1 MRLSVDLNTG
11 KLFILYATDYSIYD
25 CNFFRLDGKNYYLFA
40 KDKKALRLS
49 VCNIP
54 YPNEQLMSLMLSQPQ
69 KFDYEKTVPRT
80 IISKENPD
88 MKLTVSV
95 NKHLLDFYEG
105 YPSSMINNNF
115 MTRWAMYANTPL
127 DDNVKNQ
134 IYPVLREKIKGLS
147 KVEAVNVLLNFLQTG
162 FDYELDDDVWG
173 GDRPFFA
180 EETLYYPACDCEDR
194 SILLSRWVR
203 DLVGCEVA
211 LVYYPGHLAMAVNFG
226 DEKPEE
232 GTYYLWDDKPFYV
245 CDPTIMGIGAPVGVP
260 MQMFADCAEVSLIV
274 LEDKDKK

>member
-1 MRLSVDLNTG
+1 
-11 KLFILYATDYSIYD
+11 
-25 CNFFRLDGKNYYLFA
+25 
-40 KDKKALRLS
+40 
-49 VCNIP
+49 
-54 YPNEQLMSLMLSQPQ
+54 
-69 KFDYEKTVPRT
+69 
-80 IISKENPD
+80 
-88 MKLTVSV
+88 
-95 NKHLLDFYEG
+95 
-105 YPSSMINNNF
+105 MINNNF

-260 MQMFADCAEVSLIV
+260 MEMFADCAEVSLIV